1 MTKLVYEVV
10 RHDGGW
16 AYRVDGVY
24 SETFASHTLA
34 AKAAHAAA
42 SKQQQSAT
50 TEVIEYQDKQGRWHV
65 ETAKGTD
72 RPETSVQD
80 GSPER

>member
-24 SETFASHTLA
+24 SETFTSHEDA

-42 SKQQQSAT
+42 AKQQQAAT
-50 TEVIEYQDKQGRWHV
+50 TEVIEYQDKSGLWHV

-72 RPETSVQD
+72 RPETSVRD
-80 GSPER
+80 TSR